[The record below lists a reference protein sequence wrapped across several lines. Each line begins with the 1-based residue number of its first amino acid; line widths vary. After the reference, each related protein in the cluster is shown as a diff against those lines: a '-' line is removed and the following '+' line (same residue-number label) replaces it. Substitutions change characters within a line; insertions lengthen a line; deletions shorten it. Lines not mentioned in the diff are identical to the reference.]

1 MAGYG
6 LLFGNQLTDVNGP
19 DKNKAVGVMIIRYS
33 SHHALISLVTN
44 IYCTLYTV
52 QYTVQYTYA
61 QCIMS
66 TKM

>member
-33 SHHALISLVTN
+33 SHHALISLITN
-44 IYCTLYTV
+44 IYCTLYS
-52 QYTVQYTYA
+52 VQYTYA